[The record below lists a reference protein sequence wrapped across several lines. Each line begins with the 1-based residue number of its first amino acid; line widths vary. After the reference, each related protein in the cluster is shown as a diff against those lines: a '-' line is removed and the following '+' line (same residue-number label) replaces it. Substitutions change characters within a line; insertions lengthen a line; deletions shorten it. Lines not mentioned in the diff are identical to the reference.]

1 MNADWSS
8 IFPEASVLHLERLHS
23 DHCPIKVLFENNR
36 EFRPPRPFRFQPMWL
51 SHPLFPNV
59 VKEAWHNPSSLQQAL
74 ATFTCKANS
83 WNKDHFGNLFHRK
96 RRIQARLK
104 GIQASLSISPNVFL
118 VELEKKLR
126 LDYAEVAKLE
136 EEFWA
141 MKARILWLVE
151 GDRNTSFYHTSAL
164 VRRRRNRILCM
175 KDRMGNWLNGERE
188 IADFIRKGF
197 LELFTSD
204 HFSVALADWDPPSWK
219 TYLQEDA
226 LTALSYPVLDRE
238 ISMGLGALKP
248 FKAPGSDGLHAG
260 FFQRFWLL
268 VGDSVKSEVKSIFTS
283 GVVPEYLNQ
292 TLITLIPKCK
302 NPESLYNYRPISL
315 CNTIY
320 KVVTKIIVNRIRP
333 FLADIVSP
341 L

>member
-1 MNADWSS
+1 M
-8 IFPEASVLHLERLHS
+8 R
-23 DHCPIKVLFENNR
+23 FENNR

-51 SHPLFPNV
+51 SHPLFSNV

-74 ATFTCKANS
+74 AIFTC
-83 WNKDHFGNLFHRK
+83 
-96 RRIQARLK
+96 
-104 GIQASLSISPNVFL
+104 LSISPNFFL

-126 LDYAEVAKLE
+126 LEYKEVAKLE
-136 EEFWA
+136 EESWA

-151 GDRNTSFYHTSAL
+151 GDRNTSFYHTSTL
-164 VRRRRNRILCM
+164 VRRRRNHILCM

-188 IADFIRKGF
+188 IADFIRKWF

-204 HFSVALADWDPPSWK
+204 HFSFALVDWDPPSWK

-226 LTALSYPVLDRE
+226 LTALSCLVSDRE
-238 ISMGLGALKP
+238 ISMGLWAFKP
-248 FKAPGSDGLHAG
+248 FKAPGSDGFHAG

-268 VGDSVKSEVKSIFTS
+268 VGDSVKSEVKSIFTL
-283 GVVPEYLNQ
+283 GVISEYLNQ

-302 NPESLYNYRPISL
+302 NLESLYNYRLISL

-320 KVVTKIIVNRIRP
+320 KVVTKIIVNWIRP